1 MLCYTAF
8 SVPRWK
14 SNVLAEI
21 LQSPRDTTLPHEG
34 TGSSQTVEQRWWHSS
49 ESGDQRAPGA
59 IPVTEVSIG
68 AVVPS
73 SLHMVQYLSMW
84 DVWYP
89 GVVGWPWLAA
99 KLPLVLLLKRKGR
112 ENRKIRNEKA
122 YVLKWGQADHFQ
134 FPPWAKQARLEEN
147 WINILPIIYVFN

>member
-1 MLCYTAF
+1 M
-8 SVPRWK
+8 
-14 SNVLAEI
+14 LAEI
-21 LQSPRDTTLPHEG
+21 LQNPRHTTLPHEG
-34 TGSSQTVEQRWWHSS
+34 IGCSQTVEQRWWHSS

-73 SLHMVQYLSMW
+73 SLHMVQYLSMG

-99 KLPLVLLLKRKGR
+99 KLPPVAHSLSSLRGRGERIGRSGMRK
-112 ENRKIRNEKA
+112 
-122 YVLKWGQADHFQ
+122 LMC
-134 FPPWAKQARLEEN
+134 
-147 WINILPIIYVFN
+147 